1 MTTTKKKRRKK
12 SVKKLK
18 YSNKKLNFVHV
29 ATLAG
34 VILILLVIILAARGC
49 EGISHRTPE
58 GLVESYIKAAVEGKD
73 KKMQECY
80 GADKISD
87 EAKTE
92 ISSTVKYFQ
101 AHGAKDV
108 NIDSCEAISESKNYT
123 YVYIRYNL
131 VLQND
136 QEYPCISTYLV
147 KVQDKKYYLY
157 SPAEISDE
165 ISQQAAADY
174 QKFMTTKTYTDY
186 TKAYEVFLKKNPG
199 YEDKIA
205 GKLNG

>member
-49 EGISHRTPE
+49 GGISHRTPE
-58 GLVESYIKAAVEGKD
+58 GFVESYIKAAVEGKD

-205 GKLNG
+205 SKLNG

>member
-18 YSNKKLNFVHV
+18 YSNKKLNFVHI

-34 VILILLVIILAARGC
+34 IILILLVIVLAARGC
-49 EGISHRTPE
+49 GKISHRTPE
-58 GLVESYIKAAVEGKD
+58 GVVEGYIKAAAAGKN
-73 KKMQECY
+73 KKMQSCY
-80 GADKISD
+80 SADKLSD

-92 ISSTVKYFQ
+92 ISSTIKYFQ
-101 AHGAKDV
+101 AHGVKDV
-108 NIDSCEAISESKNYT
+108 NI
-123 YVYIRYNL
+123 
-131 VLQND
+131 VLENE

-157 SPAEISDE
+157 APSEISDK
-165 ISQQAAADY
+165 ISQQAAQDY

>member
-18 YSNKKLNFVHV
+18 YSNKKLNFVHI

-34 VILILLVIILAARGC
+34 IILILLVIVLAARGC
-49 EGISHRTPE
+49 GKISHRTPE
-58 GLVESYIKAAVEGKD
+58 GVVEGYIKAAAAGKN
-73 KKMQECY
+73 KKMQGCY
-80 GADKISD
+80 SADKLSD

-92 ISSTVKYFQ
+92 ISSTIKYFQ
-101 AHGAKDV
+101 AHGVKDV
-108 NIDSCEAISESKNYT
+108 NIDSCGSISENKNYS

-131 VLQND
+131 VLENE

-157 SPAEISDE
+157 ALHTS
-165 ISQQAAADY
+165 
-174 QKFMTTKTYTDY
+174 
-186 TKAYEVFLKKNPG
+186 KA
-199 YEDKIA
+199 
-205 GKLNG
+205 

>member
-18 YSNKKLNFVHV
+18 YSNKKLNFVHI

-34 VILILLVIILAARGC
+34 IILILLVIVLAARGC
-49 EGISHRTPE
+49 GKISHRTPE
-58 GLVESYIKAAVEGKD
+58 GVVEGYIKAA
-73 KKMQECY
+73 
-80 GADKISD
+80 
-87 EAKTE
+87 
-92 ISSTVKYFQ
+92 
-101 AHGAKDV
+101 AHGVKDV
-108 NIDSCEAISESKNYT
+108 NIDSCGSISENKNYS

-131 VLQND
+131 VLENE

-157 SPAEISDE
+157 APSEISDK
-165 ISQQAAADY
+165 ISQQAAKDY

>member
-1 MTTTKKKRRKK
+1 M
-12 SVKKLK
+12 
-18 YSNKKLNFVHV
+18 
-29 ATLAG
+29 
-34 VILILLVIILAARGC
+34 
-49 EGISHRTPE
+49 EG
-58 GLVESYIKAAVEGKD
+58 YIKAAVDGKD
-73 KKMQECY
+73 KKMQGCY
-80 GADKISD
+80 SADKVSD

-108 NIDSCEAISESKNYT
+108 NIDSCGSISESKNYS

-131 VLQND
+131 VLEND

-157 SPAEISDE
+157 APSEISDK
-165 ISQQAAADY
+165 ISQQAAKDY
-174 QKFMTTKTYTDY
+174 QKFMTTKMYTDY

>member
-1 MTTTKKKRRKK
+1 M
-12 SVKKLK
+12 
-18 YSNKKLNFVHV
+18 
-29 ATLAG
+29 
-34 VILILLVIILAARGC
+34 
-49 EGISHRTPE
+49 EG
-58 GLVESYIKAAVEGKD
+58 YIKAAAAGKN
-73 KKMQECY
+73 KKMQSCY
-80 GADKISD
+80 SADKLSD

-92 ISSTVKYFQ
+92 ISSTIKYFQ
-101 AHGAKDV
+101 AHGVKDV
-108 NIDSCEAISESKNYT
+108 NIDSCGSISENKNYS

-131 VLQND
+131 VLENE

-157 SPAEISDE
+157 APSEISDK
-165 ISQQAAADY
+165 ISQQAAQDY

-199 YEDKIA
+199 YEDKIE

>member
-49 EGISHRTPE
+49 GGISHRTPE
-58 GLVESYIKAAVEGKD
+58 GRVESYIKAAVEGKD

-205 GKLNG
+205 SKLNG